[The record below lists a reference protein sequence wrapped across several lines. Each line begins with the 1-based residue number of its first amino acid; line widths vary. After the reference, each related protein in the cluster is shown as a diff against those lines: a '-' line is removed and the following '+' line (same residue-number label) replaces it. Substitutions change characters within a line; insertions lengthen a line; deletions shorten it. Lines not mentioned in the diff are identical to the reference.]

1 VDDDTG
7 PVLYAEQGASWWPL
21 LWGPVFAVLSVGVEL
36 LTGPVSVLFWSLV
49 AFGLLIPTA
58 LWVQGRQRLYSVRL
72 TPAALRE
79 GRETLRMADI
89 AAVEGVEPRAGAT
102 VLGGGWD
109 IPKGT
114 TGVPIRLAD
123 GTVVLGW
130 ARDADALREALHRLL
145 TRA

>member
-1 VDDDTG
+1 MDNDTG

-21 LWGPVFAVLSVGVEL
+21 LWGPVFAVLGVGVEL

-58 LWVQGRQRLYSVRL
+58 LWVQGRQRLYSIRL

-114 TGVPIRLAD
+114 TCVPIRMAD

-130 ARDADALREALHRLL
+130 ARDADALRDALHRLL

>member
-1 VDDDTG
+1 VDNDSG

-21 LWGPVFAVLSVGVEL
+21 LWGPVFAVLGVGVEL

-114 TGVPIRLAD
+114 TGVPIRMAD

-130 ARDADALREALHRLL
+130 ARDADALRAALHRLL

>member
-1 VDDDTG
+1 MDNDAG
-7 PVLYAEQGASWWPL
+7 PVLYAEKGASWWPL
-21 LWGPVFAVLSVGVEL
+21 AWGPAFAVIGVAVEL
-36 LTGPVSVLFWSLV
+36 ITGPVSILFWSLV

-58 LWVQGRQRLYSVRL
+58 LWVQGRQRLYSIRL
-72 TPAALRE
+72 TPATLRE
-79 GRETLRMADI
+79 GRETVRLADI
-89 AAVEGVEPRAGAT
+89 AAVEGIEPRAGAT

-114 TGVPIRLAD
+114 DGVPIKLAD

-130 ARDADALREALHRLL
+130 AKDAEALRTALHRLL